1 MELEII
7 PLIISLIPATLITI
21 IALFFFNQHTK
32 NEERRRRFL
41 LHRENQKQAFPL
53 RLQAYERMALFLERI
68 SPGKL
73 LTRMAPVG
81 EDKKSYESLLI
92 NTIDQEFEHNLT
104 QQIYISDQC
113 WNTIIAAK
121 NATIALIRKNSLKG
135 EVDSADKMREVILT
149 ELVEKG
155 APSDVAL
162 AKIKDE
168 IGDLF

>member
-1 MELEII
+1 MDIEII
-7 PLIISLIPATLITI
+7 PLVISLIPATLITLVAI
-21 IALFFFNQHTK
+21 YFFKLHTD

-41 LHRENQKQAFPL
+41 LHQENQKQAFPL

-81 EDKKSYESLLI
+81 EDKASYESLLA

-104 QQIYISDQC
+104 QQIYVSSEC

-121 NATIALIRKNSLKG
+121 NATIAMIRRASKDES
-135 EVDSADKMREVILT
+135 VDSADKMREVILT
-149 ELVEKG
+149 QLIEKG
-155 APSDVAL
+155 APSDTAL
-162 AKIKDE
+162 ARIKNE
-168 IGDLF
+168 VGDMF